1 MVPGLPRPPNGNDRR
16 PANRSLEELMSAPS
30 APDPEAG
37 LSARGAMLRDFGR
50 RMMMPLDELADDLL
64 REGGA

>member
-1 MVPGLPRPPNGNDRR
+1 MVPGLPRPPNGNDSR
-16 PANRSLEELMSAPS
+16 PVPRSLEELMAAPV

-37 LSARGAMLRDFGR
+37 LSARGAFHRELGR
-50 RMMMPLDELADDLL
+50 RMMIPLDELVDLL

>member
-1 MVPGLPRPPNGNDRR
+1 MVPGLPRPPNGNDSR
-16 PANRSLEELMSAPS
+16 PTIRTLEELIAAPP

-37 LSARGAMLRDFGR
+37 LSARGAMHRELGR
-50 RMMMPLDELADDLL
+50 RLMMPLDELL